1 VTYILERPSLPTL
14 CATPEQEAIIDFALH
29 STESMVINALA
40 GSAKTTTLEFI
51 CAYLP
56 VQPILSLAFNTR
68 IAKEMET
75 RLPGHVKCKTLNSVG
90 YGIWRT
96 ACPHKLVVQD
106 GKGKVPKMSMILK
119 GEVDSLPYDRRSTI
133 YDNFNALYKAT
144 KSAKA
149 QGYVPKGAFSHAK
162 RLITREDFY
171 DAFDEPFTPFE
182 QTLIDASLITS
193 ISQAYA
199 GTIDFDDQI
208 YMPTLFG
215 GSFPK
220 FPLVMVDE
228 AQDLSPINHAML
240 KRLVTRRLIAVG
252 DPWQSI
258 YAFRGALS
266 HGMRSLCTVHS
277 AVEFPLSV
285 SFRCPR
291 AIVEAARVRA
301 PHMRWMKPG
310 GHVETLATL
319 SIGSI
324 PDNSAIICRNN
335 APLFRLALL
344 LLGSG
349 RGVHLVGTDLGPS
362 LIKVLKKLGPPTL
375 TQEQTYAAIEQW
387 KVERLSKSKAREAV
401 NDKAECLKVFAEFGT
416 TLGGAL
422 TYAEHLFRG
431 RGTIQLLTGHKA
443 KGLEWDVV
451 YHLDPWRCNGKFA
464 EGEAKDQ
471 EANLRYVIT
480 TRAKERLFHIDL
492 DNIRMDPHA
501 T

>member
-40 GSAKTTTLEFI
+40 GAAKTSTLEFI

-56 VQPILSLAFNTR
+56 KSLPILSLAFNKR
-68 IAKEMET
+68 IADEMSK
-75 RLPGHVKCKTLNSVG
+75 RLPSHVKCQTMNSLGHRVWG
-90 YGIWRT
+90 T
-96 ACPHKLVVQD
+96 ACPHRLTLNDK
-106 GKGKVPKMSMILK
+106 KIYEILK
-119 GEVDSLPYDRRSTI
+119 GQVDALPRDQRSLVYESFSPI
-133 YDNFNALYKAT
+133 MKAV
-144 KSAKA
+144 KNAKA
-149 QGYVPKGAFSHAK
+149 QGYVPEGKYLHVK
-162 RLITREDFY
+162 RLVSAEDFY
-171 DAFDEPFTPFE
+171 DSFDEFWSPLE
-182 QTLIDASLITS
+182 RSLIESTLHTS
-193 ISQAYA
+193 IVQAYA

-240 KRLVTRRLIAVG
+240 KKLVNRRLIAVG

-258 YAFRGALS
+258 YAFRGAATQ
-266 HGMRSLCTVHS
+266 GMRSLREVHN
-277 AVEFPLSV
+277 ATEFPLSV

-319 SIGSI
+319 SISSI
-324 PDNSAIICRNN
+324 PDGSAVICRNN

-344 LLGSG
+344 MLGNG

-362 LIKVLKKLGPPTL
+362 LLKALKKLGPLTL
-375 TQEQTYAAIEQW
+375 TQEQTYAAIDAW
-387 KVERLSKSKAREAV
+387 KAERLTRSRDRGNVE
-401 NDKAECLKVFAEFGT
+401 DRAECLKVFAAFGAS
-416 TLGGAL
+416 LGGAI
-422 TYAEHLFRG
+422 TYCEHLFKS

-443 KGLEWDVV
+443 KGLEWDTVF
-451 YHLDPWRCNGKFA
+451 YLDTWRCNGKFA
-464 EGEAKDQ
+464 KTPEEKDQ
-471 EANLRYVIT
+471 EANLNYVIV
-480 TRAKERLFHIDL
+480 TRAKQSLFYVDL
-492 DNIRMDPHA
+492 DNIRSN
-501 T
+501 